1 MAVNKY
7 SYVSMTGT
15 IWSQMKNLVTYLDM
29 SSLGCLK
36 SKWLIEISEILAG
49 FWLSY

>member
-1 MAVNKY
+1 MAVKRY

-15 IWSQMKNLVTYLDM
+15 IWSQMKNLLTYLDM

-36 SKWLIEISEILAG
+36 SKWLIEI
-49 FWLSY
+49 